1 MSKLINSKAFWSC
14 IIAVLAI
21 VFCVQLGM
29 QFRGD
34 PDEAVTRQL
43 EQEIQQVTAENT
55 GSAIPSRFATTPT
68 RNWRPCIPAKT
79 ATNTSPHLRIEEQSM
94 PRHPAFHAIGVDKLS

>member
-1 MSKLINSKAFWSC
+1 VSKLINSKASWSC

-43 EQEIQQVTAENT
+43 EQEIQQVTAQEHQL
-55 GSAIPSRFATTPT
+55 SDSIPLRDDGDQELAT
-68 RNWRPCIPAKT
+68 
-79 ATNTSPHLRIEEQSM
+79 L
-94 PRHPAFHAIGVDKLS
+94 HPGDSN

>member
-43 EQEIQQVTAENT
+43 EQEIQQVTAQEHQLSDSIPLRDDPDQELATLHPGEN
-55 GSAIPSRFATTPT
+55 S
-68 RNWRPCIPAKT
+68 N
-79 ATNTSPHLRIEEQSM
+79 
-94 PRHPAFHAIGVDKLS
+94 